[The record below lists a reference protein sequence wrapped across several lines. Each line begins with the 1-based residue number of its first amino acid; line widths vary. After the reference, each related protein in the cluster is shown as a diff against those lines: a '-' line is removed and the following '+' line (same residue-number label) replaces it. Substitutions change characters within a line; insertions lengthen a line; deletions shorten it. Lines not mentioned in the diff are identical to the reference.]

1 MALVILLLAALA
13 SAQST
18 GTVTGTVTDQSGAV
32 VAKAKVTLHNEGV
45 GDNRETVSNDSGYF
59 SFATV
64 SPGSYTVKVT
74 AANFKSFERKGL
86 SVLPGDV
93 RDVRDIALQVGAS
106 SDVIEVQGVADE
118 IAPVDSGERSAV
130 LTNKQITNLALEGR
144 DATELIRTLP
154 GFVAYNGGNVQNQAQ
169 DFTVISPTGG
179 AVGQG
184 YVGNGAQYR
193 GGSDLTLDSAHILD
207 NGCNCGAT
215 TTVNGDMVAEVKV
228 QTSNF
233 GADSAKGPVVVNAV
247 GKSGTSTYHGEAY
260 LYARDQTLNSLD
272 WSFKHQ
278 MINNNASSPLKISPP
293 PSKFL
298 YPGVQFGGPVPGT
311 NKKLVFHTAY
321 EYYHQAGLP
330 TSTGG
335 AVSGLITDTMPTMDM
350 RNGIF
355 DVNPGVSPTNNAF
368 CISGGNGNSSICQGT
383 YNSAPNVAGSFNFN
397 PGSGAPYPNLPTP
410 GQSKLNYVDLS
421 GTVHNGV
428 NSQILTPFDMGG
440 SIIMGNLPG
449 PNANPSVTGGYNYL
463 LPETVDQ
470 NGWMWRTRADYNASE
485 NTKFYATY
493 QEQKEVDNVPIHL
506 WWQPTNSIPFPGGM
520 SSKDNSQTI
529 SGHVVKIIN
538 PTLTNDA
545 SGALGYINYPL
556 TRTSASA
563 WARSTGGTAGL
574 GAYPYPDGP
583 FPSTSLMM
591 PQLNDTWTAGMPAMN
606 QPDIFSSG
614 GHFVWQKWNLSFE
627 DSVTKSF
634 KTHTI
639 KGGFYYERTV
649 NNQGAFTDYD
659 GNFSPQASGTGGLGT
674 LTSCASSNPLLNGQA
689 TTQCGSDNIALSL
702 LLGVGG
708 FDQINKSGLDNL
720 WYPTY
725 SGYVQDDWKA
735 TKRLTLNLGLRAD
748 HLGAWTPPS
757 SLGVLSFT
765 GNASSTP
772 IPDFTW
778 HGATSSV
785 PVPGRTV
792 SAITWEP
799 RLGMALDLRGN
810 GKTVLRGGWG
820 EYGYRDQWNDY
831 AGPADTPQGIVQ
843 YGNNFPIQLAFGTG
857 FGLPNNS
864 LGQIGVPSPTLS
876 PCGFG
881 QSSIC
886 GSVTGQSLADHKQP
900 LSRNYNFTISQ
911 QAPWSSLLE
920 VGYVGSQGLYGQI
933 ENSPQ
938 NINVVPIGAALA
950 AVPGG
955 CTALQ
960 VSNPNGQCN
969 LSATSLS
976 LFPYGT
982 NFGGNAVNVLR
993 HLATS
998 NYNALQVSWARQKG
1012 RINYN
1017 LNYTWSKALGT
1028 QGAGG
1033 GAGSGLATDATNLAH
1048 DYGVLGIDRSH
1059 ALNLSYVLQGGNP
1072 VHGDFSWSDQP
1083 ADTVLGYLVN
1093 GWNLS
1098 GITTWQSGPDVV
1110 ELSSTNLGLNG
1121 NGPSY
1126 FDPNTGDTGSDCALH
1141 NNGIGNP
1148 LGDCGVY
1155 NFNTLTYAGSPNMN
1169 LQPTVICNPTANL
1182 KPHEYF
1188 NAACFSGPTAGTNGQ
1203 WQLPY
1208 VHGPA
1213 YFNSDLALF
1222 KTFKVTERQN
1232 VEFRLS
1238 AFNFLN
1244 HPLDSFQNNG
1254 DMQLNMNYQC
1264 NGGSGLAP
1272 AGKANYCPL
1281 GSGQYVVTNTP
1292 TGTYNLTGSNIKSGY
1307 ASTRFGRR
1315 VLEVSAKYNF

>member
-1 MALVILLLAALA
+1 MNRSTSKWQILGLLAAGLCMVFLLA
-13 SAQST
+13 GLSSAQST

-32 VAKAKVTLHNEGV
+32 VAKAKVALHNEGT
-45 GDNRETVSNDSGYF
+45 GDDRATTSNDSGYF

-64 SPGSYTVKVT
+64 SPGNYTVKVS

-93 RDVRDIALQVGAS
+93 RDVRDIALQVGTS
-106 SDVIEVQGVADE
+106 SDVIEVSGVADE
-118 IAPVDSGERSAV
+118 IAPVDSGERSST
-130 LTNKQITNLALEGR
+130 LTNKQIQNLALEGR

-154 GFVAYNGGNVQNQAQ
+154 GFSVFGGINNTAQ

-184 YVGNGAQYR
+184 YSGNGASYR

-215 TTVNGDMVAEVKV
+215 TTVNGDMVSEVKV

-233 GADSAKGPVVVNAV
+233 GADSAKGPLVVNAV

-311 NKKLVFHTAY
+311 GKKLVFHTAY

-330 TSTGG
+330 TATGG
-335 AVSGLITDTMPTMDM
+335 AVTGLITDTVPTLDM
-350 RNGIF
+350 RNGLF
-355 DVNPGVSPTNNAF
+355 DINPTVSAANAAF
-368 CISGGNGNSSICQGT
+368 CSSGGNANSSICQGT
-383 YNSAPNVAGSFNFN
+383 YNSSTTYNAG
-397 PGSGAPYPNLPTP
+397 GSVSSNLPLP
-410 GQSKLNYVDLS
+410 LQSKLKYVDPA
-421 GTVHNGV
+421 GV
-428 NSQILTPFDMGG
+428 TQQVIGPILTPFDLGG
-440 SIIMGNLPG
+440 SIIMGNLPA
-449 PNANPSVTGGYNYL
+449 PNANPSATGGYNFI

-485 NTKFYATY
+485 NTKLYATY
-493 QEQKEVDNVPIHL
+493 QEQKETDNVPIHL
-506 WWQPTNSIPFPGGM
+506 WWQPGNSIPFPGGM

-529 SGHVVKIIN
+529 SGHFVKIISS
-538 PTLTNDA
+538 TLTNDM

-556 TRTSASA
+556 TRTQKSA

-574 GAYPYPDGP
+574 GAYPYADGP

-591 PQLNDTWTAGMPAMN
+591 PQLNDVWTAGMPAMN
-606 QPDIFSSG
+606 QPDIFSNG
-614 GHFVWQKWNLSFE
+614 GHFIWQKYNLSFE
-627 DSVTKSF
+627 DSLTKSY

-639 KGGFYYERTV
+639 KGGFYYERTT

-659 GNFSPQASGTGGLGT
+659 GNFSPVAAGTGGSGSV
-674 LTSCASSNPLLNGQA
+674 LTNCANSNGALNGNSS
-689 TTQCGSDNIALSL
+689 CGSDNIALSL
-702 LLGVGG
+702 LLGVGN

-748 HLGAWTPPS
+748 HLGAWTPPN
-757 SLGVLSFT
+757 SLGILSYT
-765 GNASSTP
+765 GNATSTP
-772 IPDFTW
+772 IPDFAW
-778 HGATSSV
+778 HGANSSV
-785 PVPGRTV
+785 PVPGRSV

-799 RLGMALDLRGN
+799 RLGLAYDLRGN

-843 YGNNFPIQLAFGTG
+843 YNNNFPIQLSFNTG

-864 LGQIGVPSPTLS
+864 SGQPGVPSATLS
-876 PCGFG
+876 PCGAG

-886 GSVTGQSLADHKQP
+886 GSVTGQSLADHQQP
-900 LSRNYNFTISQ
+900 ISRNYNFTISQ
-911 QAPWSSLLE
+911 QAPWSSLFE
-920 VGYVGSQGLYGQI
+920 IGYVGSEGLYGQI

-938 NINVVPIGAALA
+938 NLNVVPMGAVLA
-950 AVPGG
+950 NANGGAGCTPLQASNPASSPGG
-955 CTALQ
+955 
-960 VSNPNGQCN
+960 GCN
-969 LSATSLS
+969 FSATPIG
-976 LFPYGT
+976 LFPYNA
-982 NFGGNAVNVLR
+982 NFGANAVNVLR
-993 HLATS
+993 HLAKT
-998 NYNALQVSWARQKG
+998 NYNGLQVSWARQKG
-1012 RINYN
+1012 RISYN

-1033 GAGSGLATDATNLAH
+1033 GAGSGLAADATNLRH
-1048 DYGVLGIDRSH
+1048 DYGVLGTDRSH
-1059 ALNLSYVLQGGNP
+1059 VINLSYVFQGGNP
-1072 VHGDFSWSDQP
+1072 MHG
-1083 ADTVLGYLVN
+1083 ALGYVTN

-1121 NGPSY
+1121 SGPSY
-1126 FDPNTGDTGSDCALH
+1126 FDPATSTGSNCATL
-1141 NNGIGNP
+1141 GN
-1148 LGDCGVY
+1148 CGVY
-1155 NFNTLTYAGSPNMN
+1155 NFNNLTYLGSPNMN

-1182 KPHEYF
+1182 KAHQYF
-1188 NAACFSGPTAGTNGQ
+1188 NAACFSGPTAGSNGL

-1232 VEFRLS
+1232 VEFRMS

-1264 NGGSGLAP
+1264 NGAAASST
-1272 AGKANYCPL
+1272 NYCPL

-1292 TGTYNLTGSNIKSGY
+1292 TGTYQLTGSNIKSGY
-1307 ASTRFGRR
+1307 ASTKFGRR
-1315 VLEVSAKYNF
+1315 VLEVSAKYTF

>member
-1 MALVILLLAALA
+1 MAGGEMNSGNSQRKCPSLVAWAKLATGVTLFILFLAAIA

-18 GTVTGTVTDQSGAV
+18 GTLIGTVTDQSGAV
-32 VAKAKVTLHNEGV
+32 VANAKVSLHNEGT
-45 GDNRETVSNDSGYF
+45 GDNRETVSNDTGSF

-64 SPGSYTVKVT
+64 SPGTYTVKVS
-74 AANFKSFERKGL
+74 AANFKSFERKG
-86 SVLPGDV
+86 VTVEPGDL
-93 RDVRDIALQVGAS
+93 REVRDIALQVGVS
-106 SDVIEVQGVADE
+106 SDVIEVNSVADE

-130 LTNKQITNLALEGR
+130 LTSKQIQNLALEGR

-154 GFVAYNGGNVQNQAQ
+154 GFVAYNGGSVQNQAQ

-260 LYARDQTLNSLD
+260 LYARDQSLNSLD

-335 AVSGLITDTMPTMDM
+335 AVSGLITDTMPTLDM
-350 RNGIF
+350 RNGLF
-355 DVNPGVSPTNNAF
+355 DINPTVSSENAAF
-368 CISGGNGNSSICQGT
+368 CSSGGNANSSVCQGT
-383 YNSAPNVAGSFNFN
+383 YNSSLTYNAG
-397 PGSGAPYPNLPTP
+397 GSVSSNLPLP
-410 GQSKLNYVDLS
+410 GQSKLDYVDLS
-421 GTVHNGV
+421 GVQHNGV
-428 NSQILTPFDMGG
+428 MSQIITPFDLGG
-440 SIIMGNLPG
+440 SIIMGNIPG
-449 PNANPSVTGGYNYL
+449 PNADPTSTGGYNFI

-485 NTKFYATY
+485 NTKMYATY
-493 QEQKEVDNVPIHL
+493 QVQKETDNVPIHL
-506 WWQPTNSIPFPGGM
+506 WWQPNNSIPFPGGM
-520 SSKDNSQTI
+520 SSKDNSQTV
-529 SGHVVKIIN
+529 SGHFVKIIN
-538 PTLTNDA
+538 PTLTNDL
-545 SGALGYINYPL
+545 SGALGYVNYPL
-556 TRTSASA
+556 TRTSKSA
-563 WARSTGGTAGL
+563 WAISTGGTAGL
-574 GAYPYPDGP
+574 GAYPYADGP
-583 FPSTSLMM
+583 YPSTSLMM

-614 GHFVWQKWNLSFE
+614 GHFVWQKYNLSIE
-627 DSVTKSF
+627 DSVTKSY

-639 KGGFYYERTV
+639 KGGFYYERTT

-659 GNFSPQASGTGGLGT
+659 GNFTPQSASTSGGGSVMT
-674 LTSCASSNPLLNGQA
+674 NCASTTPALNGA
-689 TTQCGSDNIALSL
+689 TACGSYNLALSL
-702 LLGVGG
+702 LLGIGG

-748 HLGAWTPPS
+748 HLGAWTPPN
-757 SLGVLSFT
+757 SLGILTYT
-765 GNASSTP
+765 GDATSSP

-778 HGATSSV
+778 HGATSSI
-785 PVPGRTV
+785 PISGRTV
-792 SAITWEP
+792 AAITWEP
-799 RLGMALDLRGN
+799 RLGLAYDLRGN

-843 YGNNFPIQLAFGTG
+843 YNNSFPVSLSFNSG
-857 FGLPNNS
+857 FGLSSGS
-864 LGQIGVPSPTLS
+864 LPSTT
-876 PCGFG
+876 CGAAPLG
-881 QSSIC
+881 NC
-886 GSVTGQSLADHKQP
+886 GSVTGQSLTDHQQP
-900 LSRNYNFTISQ
+900 ISSNYNFTVSQ
-911 QAPWSSLLE
+911 QMPFSSLLE
-920 VGYVGSQGLYGQI
+920 VGYVGSQGKYGQI

-938 NINVVPIGAALA
+938 NINVINQGVVLSSA
-950 AVPGG
+950 G

-960 VSNPNGQCN
+960 ANNPGGVCN
-969 LSATSLS
+969 LSNTPNN
-976 LFPYGT
+976 LFPFSAD
-982 NFGGNAVNVLR
+982 FGGNAVNVLR
-993 HLATS
+993 HLSTS

-1012 RINYN
+1012 RISYN

-1033 GAGSGLATDATNLAH
+1033 GAGSGLAADATNLSH

-1059 ALNLSYVLQGGNP
+1059 AINLSYVFQGGNP
-1072 VHGDFSWSDQP
+1072 MHG
-1083 ADTVLGYLVN
+1083 ALGYVTN

-1110 ELSSTNLGLNG
+1110 ELSSTNLGLG
-1121 NGPSY
+1121 GSGPSY
-1126 FDPNTGDTGSDCALH
+1126 YDSVSNTDQ
-1141 NNGIGNP
+1141 
-1148 LGDCGVY
+1148 VY
-1155 NFNTLTYAGSPNMN
+1155 NFNNLTYLGSPNMN
-1169 LQPTVICNPTANL
+1169 LQPTVVCNPTANL
-1182 KPHEYF
+1182 KAHQYF
-1188 NAACFSGPTAGTNGQ
+1188 NAGCFSGPTPGTNGQ

-1208 VHGPA
+1208 IHGPA
-1213 YFNSDLALF
+1213 FFNSDLALF

-1232 VEFRLS
+1232 VEFRIS

-1264 NGGSGLAP
+1264 NGAAASSGAV
-1272 AGKANYCPL
+1272 GVANYCPL
-1281 GSGQYVVTNTP
+1281 GSGAYVVTNNP
-1292 TGTYNLTGSNIKSGY
+1292 TGAYQLTGSNVASGY

-1315 VLEVSAKYNF
+1315 VMEVSAKYTF

>member
-1 MALVILLLAALA
+1 MNFSSSQRRVPSVFTWAKLAGMALVILLLAALA

-130 LTNKQITNLALEGR
+130 LTSKQIQNLALEGR

-154 GFVAYNGGNVQNQAQ
+154 GFVAYNGGSVNNQAQ

-335 AVSGLITDTMPTMDM
+335 AVSGLVTDTVPTLSM

-355 DVNPGVSPTNNAF
+355 DVNPTVAADNAAF
-368 CISGGNGNSSICQGT
+368 CTSGGNMNSSICQGT
-383 YNSAPNVAGSFNFN
+383 YNTSATFTGT
-397 PGSGAPYPNLPTP
+397 NLPAP
-410 GQSKLNYVDLS
+410 GTSKLQYVDLS
-421 GTVHNGV
+421 GTLHTNVMAP
-428 NSQILTPFDMGG
+428 IATPYDLGG
-440 SIIMGNLPG
+440 SIIMGNLPA
-449 PNANPSVTGGYNYL
+449 PNANPSVTGGYNFI

-529 SGHVVKIIN
+529 SGHFVKIIN

-574 GAYPYPDGP
+574 GAYPYADGP

-659 GNFSPQASGTGGLGT
+659 GNFSPQSSGTGGAGSVMT
-674 LTSCASSNPLLNGQA
+674 NCYNGS
-689 TTQCGSDNIALSL
+689 TQCGSDNIALSL
-702 LLGVGG
+702 LLGAGG

-748 HLGAWTPPS
+748 HLGAWTPPT
-757 SLGVLSFT
+757 SLGILSYT
-765 GNASSTP
+765 GNANSTP

-778 HGATSSV
+778 HGATSSI

-792 SAITWEP
+792 AAITWEP

-831 AGPADTPQGIVQ
+831 AGPADTPQGVLQ
-843 YGNNFPIQLAFGTG
+843 YNNSFPISLSFAQG
-857 FGLPNNS
+857 FGISGGGGLPTV
-864 LGQIGVPSPTLS
+864 G
-876 PCGFG
+876 CGHIVSG
-881 QSSIC
+881 SASC
-886 GSVTGQSLADHKQP
+886 GSITGQALTDHKQP

-920 VGYVGSQGLYGQI
+920 VGYVGSEGINGQI

-938 NINVVPIGAALA
+938 NINVVQQGVVLA
-950 AVPGG
+950 NAG
-955 CTALQ
+955 CSALQ
-960 VSNPNGQCN
+960 ASNPASVPTTNCN
-969 LSATSLS
+969 LSSTPVN
-976 LFPYGT
+976 LFPFGQDYGS
-982 NFGGNAVNVLR
+982 NAVNVLR

-998 NYNALQVSWARQKG
+998 NYNALQISWARQKG

-1033 GAGSGLATDATNLAH
+1033 GAGSGLAPDATNLAH

-1059 ALNLSYVLQGGNP
+1059 AVNLSYVLQGGNP
-1072 VHGDFSWSDQP
+1072 VHGDYSWSDQP

-1110 ELSSTNLGLNG
+1110 ELSSTNLNLNG

-1126 FDPNTGDTGSDCALH
+1126 FDPSTGATGANCQT
-1141 NNGIGNP
+1141 IG
-1148 LGDCGVY
+1148 GGTCGVY

-1182 KPHEYF
+1182 KPHQYF
-1188 NAACFSGPTAGTNGQ
+1188 NAACFSGPTAGANGQ

-1208 VHGPA
+1208 VHGPS

-1264 NGGSGLAP
+1264 NGAAASST
-1272 AGKANYCPL
+1272 NYCPL
-1281 GSGQYVVTNTP
+1281 GSGAYVVTNVP